1 MTDRRTDNRPNV
13 MIIMTDQQRAGFTA
27 GTGFGLDTMPFCD
40 ELAATGTT
48 FTGAYT
54 SMPACVPARISL
66 LSGRYPSAHRVRQNS
81 NNRKE
86 FRGDD
91 LLDVFGAAG
100 YETAF
105 TGKPH
110 MYRGRDDF
118 DHWAGPYG
126 HTNAPDR
133 TDEQRAFTEWLV
145 SIDHGPAAEPTPFP
159 PAVQY
164 PVRIVDDALAQFAAR
179 DHDRPQLSWVSFP
192 EPHNPYQVPEP
203 YFSLF
208 DPAEVPDRAA
218 GPEAAL
224 AKGWAYRWMRKLVEQ
239 KRPGYD
245 DLWRRYRASYCG
257 MLRLIDDQVRRLVS
271 TVEQESPGRTIYLF
285 LADHGDFVGEY
296 GLQRKGPGLSEALL
310 RIPFFVAGPGIRAR
324 TDETSLISLVDVL
337 PTLTEAI
344 GAEIPAG
351 VQGRSLWPLLT
362 GSEDGAGVFD
372 SIYAEGGFGGLRYPA
387 DARPEL
393 HFDSQGTTYDG
404 LNSVTQGGTSAMLR
418 RGSWKLIFH
427 SDGSGELYRLDRDP
441 AELDDLWDDP
451 DCAEQ
456 RAELIT
462 ELLRWRLEVADDLP
476 TGVYRPLRAPHNW
489 YRSAGAGH

>member
-1 MTDRRTDNRPNV
+1 MTDRPNV

-40 ELAATGTT
+40 ELAATGIT

-54 SMPACVPARISL
+54 SMPACVPARTSL
-66 LSGRYPSAHRVRQNS
+66 LTGRYPSAHRVRQNS
-81 NNRKE
+81 NNGKE
-86 FRGDD
+86 FRGLD

-105 TGKPH
+105 AGKPH
-110 MYRGRDDF
+110 VYRGREDF

-126 HTNAPDR
+126 HTRAPDR
-133 TDEQRAFTEWLV
+133 SDEQRAFTDWLV
-145 SIDHGPAAEPTPFP
+145 SIDHGPATEPTPFP
-159 PAVQY
+159 LEVQY
-164 PVRIVDDALAQFAAR
+164 PVRIVDDALAQFAGR
-179 DHDRPQLSWVSFP
+179 DHDRPLLSWVSFP

-208 DPAEVPDRAA
+208 DPNEVPDRVA

-224 AKGWAYRWMRKLVEQ
+224 AKGGPYRWLRELIEE

-257 MLRLIDDQVRRLVS
+257 MLRLIDDQVRRLVT
-271 TVEQESPGRTIYLF
+271 TVEERSPGRTIYLF

-296 GLQRKGPGLSEALL
+296 GLQRKGAGMSEALM
-310 RIPFFVAGPGIRAR
+310 RIPFFVAGPGVRSGV
-324 TDETSLISLVDVL
+324 DETSLISLVDVL
-337 PTLTEAI
+337 PTLAEAI
-344 GAEIPAG
+344 DAEIPAG

-372 SIYAEGGFGGLRYPA
+372 SIYAEGGYGGRFYPA
-387 DARPEL
+387 EARPEL
-393 HFDSQGTTYDG
+393 HYPYEGTIYDE
-404 LNSVTQGGTSAMLR
+404 LNTVTQSGTSTMLR
-418 RGSWKLIFH
+418 RGTDKVIFH
-427 SDGSGELYRLDRDP
+427 SDGTGELYRLDADP
-441 AELDDLWDDP
+441 AELDNRWDDP
-451 DCAEQ
+451 DCREL
-456 RAELIT
+456 RATLIE

-476 TGVYRPLRAPHNW
+476 TGAYRPLGSPHNW
-489 YRSAGAGH
+489 HRTAGRGSE